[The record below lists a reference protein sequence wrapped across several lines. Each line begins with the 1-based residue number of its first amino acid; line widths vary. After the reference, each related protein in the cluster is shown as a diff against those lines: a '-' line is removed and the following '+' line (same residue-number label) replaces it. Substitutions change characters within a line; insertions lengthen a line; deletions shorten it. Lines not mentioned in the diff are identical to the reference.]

1 MNCLPPNHT
10 ERRGDRTLLLWG
22 DIPFW
27 TVVDQPAADFIEAL
41 GAGLSPDT
49 ALEEAS
55 NGRPRLRLHRD
66 AAAVMTTLR
75 RAGVIGGRRHGPPP
89 ERIESI
95 SVNVTNRCNLAC
107 KFCYNSAHV
116 RAGAEIS
123 ADEMIGAL
131 ESVRQHTA
139 RGAALALLG
148 GEPLLE
154 KEKTLVL
161 ARWGRKRRLR
171 PIVSTNGL
179 LVDRDFATAATETGL
194 ECQVS
199 IDGACAQSHDEMR
212 GPGTFEQGLEGVRTF
227 VEAGAHTIVSMV
239 FHAANVKEIPDF
251 LRMANEL
258 GAQEARFIPIKHIG
272 GGGEYQLPSLVA
284 VIQQVTEALVAQPD
298 LGKLL
303 GRDYVSILAQQCQ
316 TCSPRQTCG
325 TGSQTFLLDADG
337 TVYPCI
343 NLVGSEM
350 AAGSIAREPLARIW
364 QDSALLR
371 RIREQVRIGVRE
383 SSCAQ
388 CVVRHWCMGGCRGE
402 TYAVTGR
409 LDRPSVACKEHR
421 AAITQMFW
429 TLADHPE
436 LLRAGP
442 RYC

>member
-10 ERRGDRTLLLWG
+10 ERRGDRTLLVWG

-41 GAGLSPDT
+41 GAGLSPDA

-55 NGRPRLRLHRD
+55 TGRTGLRLHRD
-66 AAAVMTTLR
+66 AAAVITVLK

-95 SVNVTNRCNLAC
+95 SVNVTSRCNLSC
-107 KFCYNSAHV
+107 RFCYNSAHA
-116 RAGAEIS
+116 RAGPEVS
-123 ADEMIGAL
+123 ADEMIVAL
-131 ESVRQHTA
+131 ESVRRHTA
-139 RGAALALLG
+139 RGAAFALLG

-154 KEKTLVL
+154 KEKTLAL

-171 PIVSTNGL
+171 PILSTNGL
-179 LVDRDFATAATETGL
+179 LVDCDFATAAAETGL

-199 IDGACAQSHDEMR
+199 IDGARAESHDDIR
-212 GPGTFEQGLEGVRTF
+212 GSGTFDQAVRGVKTF

-239 FHAANVKEIPDF
+239 FHAGNVAEIPDF
-251 LRMANEL
+251 LHMADEL
-258 GAQEARFIPIKHIG
+258 GAQEARFIPIKHVG
-272 GGGEYQLPSLVA
+272 GGGEYQLPSLVE
-284 VIQQVTEALVAQPD
+284 VIMQVTDALAAEPK

-343 NLVGSEM
+343 NLASSEM
-350 AAGSIAREPLARIW
+350 AAGSITREPLAQIW

-371 RIREQVRIGVRE
+371 RIREQVRIDVRE
-383 SSCAQ
+383 GSCAQ

-402 TYAVTGR
+402 TYAATGR
-409 LDRPSVACKEHR
+409 LDRPSVACREHR
-421 AAITQMFW
+421 AAVLEMFW